1 MDGKEPSLGI
11 IPIRSDQTCVW
22 GAFDIDEY
30 NLDHKNLVGKIKKM
44 NLPLIVFRSKS
55 GGAHVYMFVKEP
67 LSAADM
73 QKHIKLFAAYLGFAN
88 CEVFPKQTKLLVDR
102 GDVGNFLNLPYFGGD
117 SSNRYAL
124 QHHRSP

>member
-1 MDGKEPSLGI
+1 
-11 IPIRSDQTCVW
+11 
-22 GAFDIDEY
+22 
-30 NLDHKNLVGKIKKM
+30 
-44 NLPLIVFRSKS
+44 
-55 GGAHVYMFVKEP
+55 MFVKEP

-117 SSNRYAL
+117 NSNRYAFKENGDAATL
-124 QHHRSP
+124 EEFLNSMKKKLLETIKKSQSRK